1 MGTLRE
7 RVDRTPPRRERHV
20 DLLRVVAIG
29 AVVLGHWLIVS
40 IREEDGVLTGTSAL
54 VELTW
59 AHPLTWLFQVMPVF
73 FVVGGFANA
82 ASLTAARRR
91 GEGDVGWLLARGARL
106 VPPVTVLLLTVAA
119 AAVVARLVGGDPR
132 QVGESVAAAVLP
144 LWFLVAYLAVVLL
157 TPVAHA
163 LHRRFGLRVVGVLL
177 VAVAVGDAALLGPLP
192 DAVGYGSFLLGWVV
206 MHQVGFAW
214 RDGSLPRG
222 GRAAVTMLVGGLAV
236 LVALTVLG
244 PYPVSM
250 VNVPGAAVHNA
261 SPPNLALLAL
271 GTAQLGLALA
281 VRGPSE
287 RWLHRRGPWTA
298 VVAAST
304 VTFTLFLWH
313 MPTVVLVGT
322 VLDAL
327 GALPHADVGSGAWW
341 AWRVPWLVLLAVV
354 LAGIVAVVGRVEQR
368 GLGGSGRLGARL
380 GDGRADTGTGRAVQG
395 GHGVVVGTVVVTAY
409 LGAALGLLSIA
420 WAGPGVH
427 GPFGLS
433 TAGLAAWLGGAA
445 ALAVVRRTRS
455 RDRRRG
461 DVAAH

>member
-7 RVDRTPPRRERHV
+7 RVDRTPPGRERHV

-59 AHPLTWLFQVMPVF
+59 AHPLTWLFQVMPLF

-91 GEGDVGWLLARGARL
+91 GEGDVGWLLTRSARL
-106 VPPVTVLLLTVAA
+106 MPPVTVLLLVVAA

-132 QVGESVAAAVLP
+132 QVCESVAAAVLP
-144 LWFLVAYLAVVLL
+144 LWFLVAYLAMVLL

-163 LHRRFGLRVVGVLL
+163 LHRRLGLQVVGLL
-177 VAVAVGDAALLGPLP
+177 VVLVALGDAALLGPLP
-192 DAVGYGSFLLGWVV
+192 DALGYGNLVVGWVV

-222 GRAAVTMLVGGLAV
+222 RQAALTMLLGGG
-236 LVALTVLG
+236 VALVVLTALG

-250 VNVPGAAVHNA
+250 VNVPGAPVQNA

-271 GTAQLGLALA
+271 AAAQLGLALLA
-281 VRGPSE
+281 RGASE
-287 RWLHRRGPWTA
+287 RRLRRRGPWTA
-298 VVAAST
+298 VVAANS

-313 MPTVVLVGT
+313 MPAVVVVGT
-322 VLDAL
+322 ALDAL
-327 GALPHADVGSGAWW
+327 SVLPRAAVGSAGWW
-341 AWRVPWLVLLAVV
+341 AWRVPWVALLAVV
-354 LAGIVAVVGRVEQR
+354 LAGLVAAVGRVEQR
-368 GLGGSGRLGARL
+368 GAGSPARRAGAARPQQ
-380 GDGRADTGTGRAVQG
+380 DAPRRDVVV
-395 GHGVVVGTVVVTAY
+395 GVVVAVAY
-409 LGAALGLLSIA
+409 VAAALGLLSIA

-427 GPFGLS
+427 GPLGLS
-433 TAGLAAWLGGAA
+433 TAGVAAWFAGAG
-445 ALAVVRRTRS
+445 ALAVVRRLHAREP
-455 RDRRRG
+455 RMDG
-461 DVAAH
+461 LGAH